1 METTKI
7 KHTFFFLRNSYEI
20 VVYLDKLPF
29 KIARCEIEAVLVSSP
44 RRCPMRQRATYAEVS
59 LDAIVRNLDRV
70 RACTGKETEIMAV
83 VKADAYGHG
92 ALPVARAL
100 VGGGAGGVGGSPFG
114 CGPPPPPIR
123 VPSSLNTIWI
133 RSSTIRFMAVPL
145 RRAPKARAP
154 GSGFISRSTPGWG
167 DWAFI
172 PPRHPLRRRRLA

>member
-70 RACTGKETEIMAV
+70 RACTGKETEIM
-83 VKADAYGHG
+83 
-92 ALPVARAL
+92 
-100 VGGGAGGVGGSPFG
+100 GGSKEAGPAG
-114 CGPPPPPIR
+114 AHTGDGPPPR
-123 VPSSLNTIWI
+123 
-133 RSSTIRFMAVPL
+133 RS
-145 RRAPKARAP
+145 
-154 GSGFISRSTPGWG
+154 GS
-167 DWAFI
+167 
-172 PPRHPLRRRRLA
+172 HPL